1 MIDSVIP
8 VQLDE
13 GAYMPERAHELD
25 AGLDLRSPVDV
36 LVPCSGGS
44 AIIDTGVHV
53 QLPPDSVGMLKSK
66 SGLNVKHG
74 IVSEGVIDCGYD
86 GSITVKLYNHSDT
99 AYQVKRGD
107 KISQLVI
114 LPVLRPTPV
123 QVDKIEGG
131 ERGDNGFGST
141 GREGGSMTRASILKR
156 AIECV
161 CGEREQ
167 DYGSPEDNFNR
178 IAKYWSTHLG
188 MEITAE
194 DVAVMMALLKIARIG
209 TGTATDDSWID
220 LAGYAACGGEIA
232 AKGRKRG

>member
-1 MIDSVIP
+1 MKLLSEWTLKEVKRYCKGAECKGCKFNLSGCPFVNSAPSFWELPDDKEQPASDTLP
-8 VQLDE
+8 VQLNP
-13 GAYMPERAHELD
+13 GAYMPERAHEFD
-25 AGLDLRSPVDV
+25 AGLDLRSPVDI

-141 GREGGSMTRASILKR
+141 GR
-156 AIECV
+156 
-161 CGEREQ
+161 
-167 DYGSPEDNFNR
+167 
-178 IAKYWSTHLG
+178 
-188 MEITAE
+188 
-194 DVAVMMALLKIARIG
+194 
-209 TGTATDDSWID
+209 
-220 LAGYAACGGEIA
+220 
-232 AKGRKRG
+232 

>member
-1 MIDSVIP
+1 MNKPLSEWTLGETCEYCEAHDDCEFCDFNHPVSGCAFSKAIP
-8 VQLDE
+8 AQWNLEKAKVPLTLPAQLDE
-13 GAYMPERAHELD
+13 GAYMPERAHRLD

-66 SGLNVKHG
+66 FGLNVKHG
-74 IVSEGVIDCGYD
+74 IVSEGVIDCGDD
-86 GSITVKLYNHSDT
+86 GSINVKLYNHSDT

-131 ERGDNGFGST
+131 ERGNNGFGST
-141 GREGGSMTRASILKR
+141 GR
-156 AIECV
+156 
-161 CGEREQ
+161 
-167 DYGSPEDNFNR
+167 
-178 IAKYWSTHLG
+178 
-188 MEITAE
+188 
-194 DVAVMMALLKIARIG
+194 
-209 TGTATDDSWID
+209 
-220 LAGYAACGGEIA
+220 
-232 AKGRKRG
+232 